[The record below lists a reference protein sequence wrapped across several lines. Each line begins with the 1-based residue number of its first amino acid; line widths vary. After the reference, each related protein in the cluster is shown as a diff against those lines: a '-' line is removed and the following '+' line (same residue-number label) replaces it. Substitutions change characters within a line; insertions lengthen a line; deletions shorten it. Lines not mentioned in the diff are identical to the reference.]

1 MRPPGPSLETLSL
14 RAVLLGLAW
23 LAACS
28 GSSAGPSGPA
38 TGGASGVPATGSG
51 GGTPSSATSTAG
63 AGTGGGM
70 VPAGGG
76 TAVGA
81 VGSGGAG
88 PAGAT
93 GVGSGGAPSVGTGG
107 SSAGSGGAN
116 TSGTG
121 GSGGGGGSASG
132 GAAPVAGS
140 SGIDP
145 GTTGDGEIDVGPMY
159 TPSPD
164 LKLKAGAQPGFT
176 ASFTMTSAQSK
187 IYTGSDFTPPLTFS
201 RQIKVW
207 VPAQYVDGSEAPF
220 MVSSDGFYGGLQTVV
235 QNMAD
240 DPNPDH
246 HVPPLVIIGIQ
257 NGPDVH
263 PNSERSLEYDLVSDR
278 YWRFVT
284 TEVLPG
290 VLSNAALKA
299 KYPNFKLTSDPN
311 GRGGYGCSSGGPAV
325 MGLAWFGDFN
335 RVFSFSGSF
344 VGPATLQPPDHP
356 LGAWE
361 YTAMIM
367 AAPLRPDLRVFL
379 EVGEHDNRYT
389 EPEANHDNW
398 VISNTN
404 MFNALTAKGNH
415 VRFVFAK
422 GAGHCDDNARNQV
435 MPDGLVWLWRGYRA
449 PK

>member
-1 MRPPGPSLETLSL
+1 M
-14 RAVLLGLAW
+14 A
-23 LAACS
+23 
-28 GSSAGPSGPA
+28 
-38 TGGASGVPATGSG
+38 
-51 GGTPSSATSTAG
+51 
-63 AGTGGGM
+63 
-70 VPAGGG
+70 
-76 TAVGA
+76 
-81 VGSGGAG
+81 SGGAG
-88 PAGAT
+88 
-93 GVGSGGAPSVGTGG
+93 
-107 SSAGSGGAN
+107 
-116 TSGTG
+116 
-121 GSGGGGGSASG
+121 
-132 GAAPVAGS
+132 PVAGS

-145 GTTGDGEIDVGPMY
+145 GTMGDGEIDVGPAF
-159 TPSPD
+159 TASPD
-164 LKLKAGAQPGFT
+164 LKLKAGAAPGFT

-187 IYTGSDFTPPLTFS
+187 IFTGSDFTPPLTFS

-207 VPAQYVDGSEAPF
+207 VPAQYVDGTESPF
-220 MVSSDGFYGGLQTVV
+220 MVSSDGFYAGLQTVV

-240 DPNPDH
+240 DPAPDH

-263 PNSERSLEYDLVSDR
+263 PNSERGLEYDLVSDR

-284 TEVLPG
+284 TEVIPG
-290 VLSNAALKA
+290 VLANAALKA
-299 KYPNFKLTSDPN
+299 KFPNFKLTSDPN

-344 VGPATLQPPDHP
+344 VGPASMQPPDHP
-356 LGAWE
+356 FGAWE
-361 YTAMIM
+361 YTAMIT
-367 AAPLRPDLRVFL
+367 AAPFRPDLRVFL

-422 GAGHCDDNARNQV
+422 GAGHCDNNARNQV
-435 MPDGLVWLWRGYRA
+435 MPEGLVWLWRGYQA